1 MTKGVISLLVVFGT
15 LGLLVILWVFLPV
28 KHPPANDIWDACRYG
43 DLGVLKRE
51 LAAGADPNAPD
62 PKWDR
67 VPLSCAAVFNHA
79 EAVQILL
86 DAGADPNVGY
96 PLVQAVYA
104 DAFDVT
110 ALLLKAGADPNLAEP
125 SGKAPLHYA
134 AISDSEASMKL
145 IITAGAEVDMRSPGG
160 WTPLLMAASVAKVD
174 NVKILLRAGADK
186 DLKTDEGL
194 SGYDLARP
202 RGPLSS
208 RYEQIRRLLGG
219 GETANE

>member
-1 MTKGVISLLVVFGT
+1 MTKAVISLLLVFGT
-15 LGLLVILWVFLPV
+15 LGFLAVLWVFGKVSP
-28 KHPPANDIWDACRYG
+28 PPATNIWEACRYG
-43 DLGVLKRE
+43 DLNVLRRE
-51 LAAGADPNAPD
+51 LAAGVDPNAQD
-62 PKWDR
+62 PRWHD
-67 VPLSCAAVFNHA
+67 VPLACAAVLDHA

-86 DAGADPNVGY
+86 HAGADPNVGY

-104 DAFDVT
+104 DAFEVT

-134 AISDSEASMKL
+134 AISDSESSMKL
-145 IITAGAEVDMRSPGG
+145 IITAGAEIDMRSPGG

-186 DLKTDEGL
+186 ELRTDEGL
-194 SGYDLARP
+194 SGYDLAHP

-208 RYEQIRRLLGG
+208 RYKQIRQLLGG